1 MGAFDGKVA
10 FVTGA
15 ARGQGRSHA
24 LALATEGV
32 GRHRAGR
39 VRPRSALSPIR
50 CRPRPTCS
58 ETAELVRA
66 AGGRIVTAVADVRDG
81 PGLARAVADG
91 VSEFGR
97 LDIVCANAGIS
108 SPAPTLTMT
117 EQVWQDTIDI
127 NLTGVW
133 KTVRATVPH
142 IVRGGRGGSVIIT
155 SSAATEIISANIA
168 HYTASKYGL
177 IGLMKVLAKEL
188 APERIRVNTIHP
200 TGVQTPMILNQPMY
214 ELFRPDLEAPTRAD
228 FEASARSHNAMGIFA
243 LESSDVSHAVL
254 YLAGE
259 SGRYITGTTL
269 MIDAGAWRR
278 SALLPTNQVRV
289 GR

>member
-1 MGAFDGKVA
+1 MGALDGKVA
-10 FVTGA
+10 CVTGA

-24 LALATEGV
+24 LALASEGAAVIALDACAPIDSVPYPLPTE
-32 GRHRAGR
+32 AD
-39 VRPRSALSPIR
+39 LE
-50 CRPRPTCS
+50 

-66 AGGRIVTAVADVRDG
+66 AGGLIVTAVADVRDG
-81 PGLARAVADG
+81 PGLSSAVADG

-108 SPAPTLTMT
+108 TPASTLEMS
-117 EQVWQDTIDI
+117 EQVWQDTIDV

-133 KTVRATVPH
+133 KTARATVPH
-142 IVRGGRGGSVIIT
+142 IVRGGQGGSVIIT

-188 APERIRVNTIHP
+188 APDRIRVNTIHP
-200 TGVQTPMILNQPMY
+200 TGVQTPMILNKPMY
-214 ELFRPDLEAPTRAD
+214 KLFRPDLDEPTRDD
-228 FEASARSHNAMGIFA
+228 FEEAARTHNAMGIFA
-243 LESSDVSHAVL
+243 LEASDVSNAVL

-259 SGRYITGTTL
+259 SGRYITGSTL
-269 MIDAGAWRR
+269 MLDGGGPLA
-278 SALLPTNQVRV
+278 
-289 GR
+289 

>member
-1 MGAFDGKVA
+1 MTAALDGMVA
-10 FVTGA
+10 CVTGA

-24 LALATEGV
+24 LALAAEGV
-32 GRHRAGR
+32 A
-39 VRPRSALSPIR
+39 VIALDACVQIGTVPY
-50 CRPRPTCS
+50 PLPTEADLQ
-58 ETAELVRA
+58 ETADLVRA
-66 AGGRIVTAVADVRDG
+66 AGGRVVAAVADVRDG
-81 PGLARAVADG
+81 TGLTRAVADG
-91 VSEFGR
+91 VSELGR

-108 SPAPTLTMT
+108 SPAPTLTMS
-117 EQVWQDTIDI
+117 EEVWQDAIDI

-243 LESSDVSHAVL
+243 LETSDVSHAVL

-259 SGRYITGTTL
+259 SGRYVTGTTL
-269 MIDAGAWRR
+269 MIDAGGPLA
-278 SALLPTNQVRV
+278 
-289 GR
+289 